1 MEQFIDYFTAMKNAD
16 EVIGAYNDE
25 QVYEFCKRKWLER
38 HHGANV
44 PSMPDLLREVSGQ
57 CGA

>member
-1 MEQFIDYFTAMKNAD
+1 MEQFIDYFTTMKYAD
-16 EVIGAYNDE
+16 EVIGVYTDE
-25 QVYEFCKRKWLER
+25 QVYEYCKRDWLER
-38 HHGANV
+38 HPGANV